1 MKDIWRIIKFT
12 GELWRYYVA
21 VSLFTILLAGM
32 SQLQPLF
39 TKGAVDQVAKLLQG
53 GHADVK
59 LVAIFAAA
67 IFLTDFGQ
75 TIFSNIAGFIGD
87 VLFVIDGFLI
97 TPPALTGPRRQI
109 DKYGVQREQHQADL
123 PRIMEYDEQRKDRT
137 ENELQKGI
145 T

>member
-1 MKDIWRIIKFT
+1 MP
-12 GELWRYYVA
+12 VA
-21 VSLFTILLAGM
+21 ALRVSGIDRGGKVAAEDHQLALF
-32 SQLQPLF
+32 LQITF
-39 TKGAVDQVAKLLQG
+39 D
-53 GHADVK
+53 D
-59 LVAIFAAA
+59 FD
-67 IFLTDFGQ
+67 LTDRFGE
-75 TIFSNIAGFIGD
+75 TPAGD